1 MKIAGYTAMT
11 AAEFQNMGQLPA
23 GVAWMACHFSCYGVG
38 LTNLPTRLPENAM
51 VIVND
56 RTPVQGHD
64 KVTVVRQ
71 LCELYEAL
79 KPGYILLDL
88 ERPQNP
94 ETQEIAEEIV
104 KALPCPVGVSQ
115 LYAKDLNC
123 PVFLPPPAIDCPLK
137 DHLQPWHGREIWL
150 EMATDAQTA
159 TVTED
164 CCHFAPAPV
173 APLEEPLF
181 DSEVFCH
188 YRAEYKE
195 DAAVVHL
202 LRDQAALQEMLRSAE
217 GFGVTLAV
225 GLYQELGA
233 EFF

>member
-11 AAEFQNMGQLPA
+11 AAEFQSAGLLPA

-38 LTNLPTRLPENAM
+38 LTNLPPRLPENAM

-64 KVTVVRQ
+64 KEEIVRQ
-71 LCELYEAL
+71 LCALYETHS
-79 KPGYILLDL
+79 PRYILLDL

-94 ETQEIAEEIV
+94 ETQAIAEEIV

-115 LYAKDLNC
+115 AYAKALDC

-137 DHLQPWHGREIWL
+137 DHLQPWKGREIWL
-150 EMATDAQTA
+150 EVATDAQTA
-159 TVTED
+159 TVTQD
-164 CCHFAPAPV
+164 HCRFAPAPV
-173 APLEEPLF
+173 AALEEPLF

-188 YRAEYKE
+188 YRAEYQE
-195 DAAVVHL
+195 GAAIVHL

-217 GFGVTLAV
+217 DLGVTLAV